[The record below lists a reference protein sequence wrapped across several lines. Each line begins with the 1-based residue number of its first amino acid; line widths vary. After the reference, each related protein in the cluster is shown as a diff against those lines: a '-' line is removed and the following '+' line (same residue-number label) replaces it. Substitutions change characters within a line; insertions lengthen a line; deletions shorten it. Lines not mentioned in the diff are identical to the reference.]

1 VAIPIKCFKIKHQS
15 EDDKKSREVM
25 TLNEIFETYVSKENK
40 KQEMTFTI
48 KNSLK
53 LSQGN
58 FSFQREK
65 GYSGNSELNNLNK
78 NY

>member
-1 VAIPIKCFKIKHQS
+1 
-15 EDDKKSREVM
+15 M

-40 KQEMTFTI
+40 KQEMTFSI

-65 GYSGNSELNNLNK
+65 GYSGKLE
-78 NY
+78 